1 MIPKNSKRK
10 TENYNS
16 KFKTSS
22 SNVVQTRAKIL
33 SHKKIAPGYFLLKL
47 DAPVIGKFSL
57 PGQFVHL
64 RVFDSDVPL
73 LRRPFSL
80 HRINPDS
87 IELLYEVKGEGTRIL
102 SERKKDEMVD
112 LIGPLGNGF
121 DLADIPE
128 GKNIILIAGGI
139 GVAPLVSLV
148 DALLKQYD
156 RERLIF
162 FLGARSQKLILGE
175 REIRHSGIECLIS
188 TDDGSCG
195 ERGPVTRLF
204 EKKLADW
211 RENPGMVF
219 ACGPEAMLKVM
230 GSLSRRFKF
239 LCQVSLEENMGCGI
253 GACLGCVVRLRTNPG
268 QDVSF
273 EYKRVCKDGPV
284 FLASGI
290 IFE

>member
-1 MIPKNSKRK
+1 MPKNSKRK
-10 TENYNS
+10 IKNYNL

-22 SNVVQTRAKIL
+22 SNIVQIKAKIL

-47 DAPVIGKFSL
+47 AAPAIAKLSL

-64 RVFDSDVPL
+64 RVFDSDIPL

-87 IELLYEVKGEGTRIL
+87 IELLYQLKGEGTRIL
-102 SERKKDEMVD
+102 SERKNDEVVD

-121 DLADIPE
+121 DLTDIPE
-128 GKNIILIAGGI
+128 GKNIVLLGGGI
-139 GVAPLVSLV
+139 GAAPLITLL

-156 RERLIF
+156 RERLTF
-162 FLGARSQKLILGE
+162 FLGARSRNLILGE
-175 REIRHSGIECLIS
+175 GEIRHSGVECFIS
-188 TDDGSCG
+188 TDDGSYG
-195 ERGPVTRLF
+195 EKWPVTRLF
-204 EKKLADW
+204 EKKLADC

-219 ACGPEAMLKVM
+219 ACGPKGMLKVM

-239 LCQVSLEENMGCGI
+239 PCQFSLEENMGCGI
-253 GACLGCVVRLRTNPG
+253 GACLGCAVRIRTNRG
-268 QDVSF
+268 KDESF

-284 FLASGI
+284 FLASEV
-290 IFE
+290 IFD

>member
-1 MIPKNSKRK
+1 MIPKNLKRK
-10 TENYNS
+10 TS
-16 KFKTSS
+16 A
-22 SNVVQTRAKIL
+22 SNVVQIKAKIL

-47 DAPVIGKFSL
+47 DAPAIAKLSL

-64 RVFDSDVPL
+64 RVLDSDIPL

-87 IELLYEVKGEGTRIL
+87 IELLYQLKGEGTRIL

-121 DLADIPE
+121 DLTDIPE
-128 GKNIILIAGGI
+128 GKNIVLIGGGI
-139 GVAPLVSLV
+139 GTAPLVTL
-148 DALLKQYD
+148 ANAILKRYD
-156 RERLIF
+156 RTKLTF
-162 FLGARSQKLILGE
+162 FLGARSQELILGE
-175 REIRHSGIECLIS
+175 GEIRHSGINCLIS
-188 TDDGSCG
+188 TDDGSYG
-195 ERGPVTRLF
+195 EKGPVTRLF

-211 RENPGMVF
+211 KERPGMVF
-219 ACGPEAMLKVM
+219 TCGPKGMLKVM

-239 LCQVSLEENMGCGI
+239 PCQVSLEENMGCGI
-253 GACLGCVVRLRTNPG
+253 GACLGCAVRIRTTRG
-268 QDVSF
+268 RDESF

-284 FLASGI
+284 FLASEV